1 MTDVGENSA
10 SGFTLIELLAVLV
23 LLAILAMVATSY
35 YYDFSAESRKT
46 AAKSIVA
53 AAQSQLSL
61 EFSRRAVG
69 GLTLT
74 VASQSICDW
83 VTIDSSGMDITVV
96 CNGTLDGEVSITVTL
111 GGVTAA
117 GGWSSP
123 VAGGS

>member
-10 SGFTLIELLAVLV
+10 SGFTLVELIAVLV
-23 LLAILAMVATSY
+23 LLSILAMVATTY

-69 GLTLT
+69 RLTLN
-74 VASQSICDW
+74 VASQPICDW
-83 VTIDSSGMDITVV
+83 VTIDSSGMDVTVI
-96 CNGTLDGEVSITVTL
+96 CNGTLDGDVSITVSLGDTTL
-111 GGVTAA
+111 SGN
-117 GGWSSP
+117 WSSP
-123 VAGGS
+123 IAGGS